1 MIIYPSSDRY
11 IEARCCVLPGSTSLC
26 PPSQNVPGAQYRGRH
41 HRFHRCHTSKFQ
53 LVIGIT
59 AYAACL
65 STLLVVLFAF
75 STKES
80 QRRLVFHL
88 NVLAIII
95 ALILAIF
102 NGITSGKAILKPFNP
117 VSKDV
122 YVATI
127 VFAIFPPLFYDSI
140 LLCRLFALYPPAM
153 TPALT
158 LVKIFAFPFCIKC
171 ARLVVISLGLN
182 ELVSSGPS
190 TAALSQDTLTSWY
203 HNPYMIAEWTMQIA
217 DNLYSVSFFL
227 YKLHIRTSTI
237 KRETSIAERIRQI
250 FYISIANFIF
260 PLFFNIAQIVCIT
273 TDSSPY
279 TGTMLLMTNDY
290 ITVVGV
296 LCATIWFSGTD
307 WVRTRNGSERGV
319 VHVHKWGSGRGQSSD
334 ERHGSAIRLASEKS
348 VTLREDSDSA
358 IQSKQLSSLLSY
370 SQNKGHSLV

>member
-1 MIIYPSSDRY
+1 MSQVPST
-11 IEARCCVLPGSTSLC
+11 EAVITGFIAAIHPNFNLLSVSLPML
-26 PPSQNVPGAQYRGRH
+26 P
-41 HRFHRCHTSKFQ
+41 
-53 LVIGIT
+53 
-59 AYAACL
+59 
-65 STLLVVLFAF
+65 
-75 STKES
+75 ES

-171 ARLVVISLGLN
+171 ARLVVILWAKH
-182 ELVSSGPS
+182 SGPFPRYFDFLVPQWL
-190 TAALSQDTLTSWY
+190 TYRLSGR
-203 HNPYMIAEWTMQIA
+203 
-217 DNLYSVSFFL
+217 YSVSFFL